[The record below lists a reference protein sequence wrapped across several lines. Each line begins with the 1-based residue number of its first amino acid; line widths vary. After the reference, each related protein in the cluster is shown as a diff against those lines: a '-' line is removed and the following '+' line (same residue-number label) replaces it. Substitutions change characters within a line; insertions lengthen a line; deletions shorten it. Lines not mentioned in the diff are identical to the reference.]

1 MKRKIKM
8 KFKFKFLSVLLVV
21 VSLAAQSHGQIG
33 SVQSSVVS
41 ASSSG
46 AYAAITNNTTAYPTN
61 AVIEL
66 GRAKDVSIAFTSE
79 LSGAGTTANTVVLQ
93 QSVDRSSWITHTTF
107 TVTPAGTTAATV
119 VTNLSVGGLPFLR
132 VYSIANANA
141 NTGYITNYTVK
152 WSAK

>member
-1 MKRKIKM
+1 M
-8 KFKFKFLSVLLVV
+8 KFKFKLLSVLLVIV
-21 VSLAAQSHGQIG
+21 AFAVQSYGQIG

-41 ASSSG
+41 ASTSG

-66 GRAKDVSIAFTSE
+66 GKATSVAIAFNSE

-93 QSVDRSSWITHTTF
+93 QSVDRSHWITHTSF
-107 TVTPAGTTAATV
+107 TVTPAGTTEATV